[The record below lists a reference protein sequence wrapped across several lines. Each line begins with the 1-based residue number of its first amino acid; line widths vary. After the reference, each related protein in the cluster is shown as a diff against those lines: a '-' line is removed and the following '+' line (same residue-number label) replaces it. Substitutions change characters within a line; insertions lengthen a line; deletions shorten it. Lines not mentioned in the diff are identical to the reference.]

1 MIEMTC
7 DPSASVFP
15 SAPVIWRGSDRE
27 SLLDFPGPAS
37 VGPSDDNVNVGS
49 PDDDPIN
56 RRIAGMSAAAED
68 IVGLYV
74 KVPTGWSNLQLGP
87 NLQIP

>member
-1 MIEMTC
+1 MLEVTC
-7 DPSASVFP
+7 DPSASIFS
-15 SAPVIWRGSDRE
+15 SAPVNWRGSDRE
-27 SLLDFPGPAS
+27 SLLDFPEPAS
-37 VGPSDDNVNVGS
+37 VGPSDDNVNIGG

-56 RRIAGMSAAAED
+56 RRTAGMSAAAED
-68 IVGLYV
+68 VGLYV